1 MELTERQKQILK
13 AIIEK
18 YIDTAQPIG
27 SVTIEKGFN
36 LGVSPATLRNEMAK
50 LEKAGFL
57 QKTHASAGRMPTSAG
72 LKFYIDQL
80 MKEKALSIK
89 DEVVLKER
97 LWRDRFEFD
106 KMIREATRA
115 LAERTKALAIS
126 ALDEGRVFYSGMAN
140 ILDMPEFYDIDL
152 TQAVLSMLD
161 EWERIQELF
170 GRAAGEEPLHILLG
184 DELGFELLQ
193 PCGVIFTRFDA
204 GRNRTGNLG
213 ILGPSRL
220 PYSEVIP
227 LVRYFGKLI
236 SEVARTW

>member
-1 MELTERQKQILK
+1 MDLTERQRQILK
-13 AIIEK
+13 AVVEK

-27 SVTIEKGFN
+27 SVTLEKKGS

-50 LEKAGFL
+50 LEKMGFL
-57 QKTHASAGRMPTSAG
+57 QKTHASAGRIPTSTG
-72 LKFYIDQL
+72 IKLYINQL
-80 MKEKALSIK
+80 MKEKSLSIK
-89 DEVVLKER
+89 DEVVVKER

-106 KMIREATRA
+106 TMMREATRA
-115 LAERTKALAIS
+115 LAEKSRALAIS
-126 ALDEGRVFYSGMAN
+126 VLDEGKIFYAGMAN

-161 EWERIQELF
+161 EWDRVRELF
-170 GRAAGEEPLHILLG
+170 ARAAGEETMHVLLG
-184 DELGFELLQ
+184 DEIGIELLQ

-204 GRNRTGNLG
+204 GRNRAGNLG

-220 PYSEVIP
+220 PYPEIIP
-227 LVRYFGKLI
+227 LVRYFGELI

>member
-1 MELTERQKQILK
+1 MELTERQRQILK
-13 AIIEK
+13 AVVEK
-18 YIDTAQPIG
+18 YIDTAQPVG
-27 SVTIEKGFN
+27 SVAIEKGFD

-72 LKFYIDQL
+72 IKFYIDQL

-106 KMIREATRA
+106 KMMREATKA
-115 LAERTKALAIS
+115 LAEKSKTLAIS

-140 ILDMPEFYDIDL
+140 MLDMPEFYDIDL
-152 TQAVLSMLD
+152 AQAVLAMLD
-161 EWERIQELF
+161 EWDRIRELF
-170 GRAAGEEPLHILLG
+170 ARAAGEEPMHVLLG
-184 DELGFELLQ
+184 DEIGFELLR
-193 PCGVIFTRFDA
+193 PCGVVFTRFDA
-204 GRNRTGNLG
+204 GRNRTGSLG
-213 ILGPSRL
+213 ILGPNRL

-227 LVRYFGKLI
+227 LVRYFGELI
-236 SEVARTW
+236 SEVAKTW